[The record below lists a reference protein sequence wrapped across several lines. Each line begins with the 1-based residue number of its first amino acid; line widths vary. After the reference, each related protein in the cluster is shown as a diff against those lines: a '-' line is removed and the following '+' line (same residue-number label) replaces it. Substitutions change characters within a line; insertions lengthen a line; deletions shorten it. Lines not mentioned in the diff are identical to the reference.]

1 MDYLVR
7 HTLFIF
13 ILTREED
20 KNIFDYCRENNI
32 DHISTVIKSKHV
44 DVNMKDEEVWET
56 SPIIIFYAFLFCPN
70 AVFQMAGLGTTAQ
83 STADFREN
91 I

>member
-32 DHISTVIKSKHV
+32 DHISGVITSKHV
-44 DVNMKDEEVWET
+44 DVNVKDEEV
-56 SPIIIFYAFLFCPN
+56 
-70 AVFQMAGLGTTAQ
+70 
-83 STADFREN
+83 
-91 I
+91 